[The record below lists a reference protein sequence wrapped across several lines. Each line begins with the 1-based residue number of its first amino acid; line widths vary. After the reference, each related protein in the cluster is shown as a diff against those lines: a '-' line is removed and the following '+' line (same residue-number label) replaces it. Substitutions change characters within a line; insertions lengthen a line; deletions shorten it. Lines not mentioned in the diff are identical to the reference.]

1 MSTFETK
8 TWLDRIVQNPNFRLL
23 EEQPSAGANIFK
35 VSRAEGTVTQE
46 GTPLNAQN
54 FNDLESRIATAFAAI
69 VPEYQYTSGRG
80 EYLKFPSGT
89 LICHRRWT
97 VIVPVSAFTNQI
109 DSDPDRWSITYDAS
123 KTPTL
128 VWNFGH
134 AFYNNGTYLPTVLTG
149 YESTARIYGS
159 IQKTDYNKVTFKL
172 IYEGP
177 KPSNETYHNIHALA
191 IGRWNS
197 EITI

>member
-1 MSTFETK
+1 MSYNSTTENLNLPQWILSDKPQMVDFNAAFSSIS
-8 TWLDRIVQNPNFRLL
+8 DF
-23 EEQPSAGANIFK
+23 AGK
-35 VSRAEGTVTQE
+35 MT
-46 GTPLNAQN
+46 
-54 FNDLESRIATAFAAI
+54 
-69 VPEYQYTSGRG
+69 PEYQYISGRG
-80 EYLKFPSGT
+80 EYYKFPSGT
-89 LICHRRWT
+89 LICYRRWT

-159 IQKTDYNKVTFKL
+159 IQETDYNKVTFKL

-197 EITI
+197 EITT